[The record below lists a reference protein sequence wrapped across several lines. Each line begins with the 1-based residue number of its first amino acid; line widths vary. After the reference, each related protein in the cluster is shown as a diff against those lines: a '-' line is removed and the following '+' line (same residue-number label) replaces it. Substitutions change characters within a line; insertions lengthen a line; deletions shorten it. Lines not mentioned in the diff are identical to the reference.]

1 MVEAGTTIAGY
12 RVERRLGS
20 GGMGAVYEA
29 TQLSLDR
36 VVALKVLSPT
46 LSADAGFRER
56 FRREAMLQA
65 ALEHPN
71 IVPVYEAGESEAGL
85 FMAMKLVDGA
95 DLKRL
100 AAGGELEPER
110 VLALLTQVAAALDAA
125 HASGLVH
132 RDVKPQNILVDGER
146 AYLADFGL
154 TKGAGDRGTTLTGQ
168 YLGSLDYTPPEQI
181 RGEPVGPAGDLY
193 ALAAVL
199 YEALTGEVPFPHENE
214 AALLYAHVAEAP
226 PRPSER
232 RRELPQGLDGVVARG
247 LAKRPEDRYRSAAA
261 LVDAAR
267 SALASPPASAVD
279 TNGSG
284 AGRGR
289 FGETIADPAVLRAA
303 PVVDVAPEREIPWRA
318 LAVAALVVAALALAG
333 FALGRLTLGGD
344 EESRGVATSGRLS
357 MSFPDGAWA
366 PAAAPAI
373 PGLGLEGP
381 VALRSSDERR
391 PGTVVLGL
399 APRAQGAGLLPPAL
413 RRQLSGSPPA
423 DVVRVGSAEG
433 LFYRDL
439 PATLVGSRLDLLL
452 VPTRAGAAAVAC
464 LMPRVLRSDD
474 EPADCGEVAATLRL
488 HGMRALP
495 LADHMPYTHA
505 LAAELARL
513 DGERLAA
520 RRQLVG
526 AATRPE
532 QRRAAAGLAAAY
544 AAAADGV
551 LRIRPTPF
559 ARPSHLALYGALRQ
573 AQRRAAALSTAARA
587 GDEAAYA
594 RAASRLDAAEKNV
607 AVSIRRLQRLR
618 LP

>member
-100 AAGGELEPER
+100 AAGGDLAPER

-146 AYLADFGL
+146 AYLAEFGL

-193 ALAAVL
+193 ALTAVL

-214 AALLYAHVAEAP
+214 AALLYAHVAETP

-232 RRELPQGLDGVVARG
+232 RAELPRALDGVVARG

-279 TNGSG
+279 TNGG
-284 AGRGR
+284 GTDRGR

-318 LAVAALVVAALALAG
+318 IAVAALVVAALALAG
-333 FALGRLTLGGD
+333 FALGRLTRGGD
-344 EESRGVATSGRLS
+344 DQPRGVATAGRLS
-357 MSFPDGAWA
+357 VSFPDGSWA

-373 PGLGLEGP
+373 PGLGLQGA
-381 VALRSSDERR
+381 VALRSTEEHR

-399 APRAQGAGLLPPAL
+399 APRAQGAGLLPPTL

>member
-1 MVEAGTTIAGY
+1 MVDAGRTVAGY

-100 AAGGELEPER
+100 AAGGDLAPER

-193 ALAAVL
+193 ALTAVL

-214 AALLYAHVAEAP
+214 AALLYAHVAETP

-232 RRELPQGLDGVVARG
+232 RAELPRALDGVVARG

-279 TNGSG
+279 TNGG
-284 AGRGR
+284 GTDRGR

-318 LAVAALVVAALALAG
+318 IAVAALVVAALALAG
-333 FALGRLTLGGD
+333 FALGRLTRGGD
-344 EESRGVATSGRLS
+344 DQPRGVATAGRLS
-357 MSFPDGAWA
+357 VSFPDGSWA

-373 PGLGLEGP
+373 PGLGLQGA
-381 VALRSSDERR
+381 VALRSTEEHR

-399 APRAQGAGLLPPAL
+399 APRAQGAGLLPPTL

-423 DVVRVGSAEG
+423 DVVRVGPAEG

-439 PATLVGSRLDLLL
+439 PATLVRSRIDLLL

-464 LMPRVLRSDD
+464 LTPRVLRSGD

-488 HGMRALP
+488 HGLRALP
-495 LADHMPYTHA
+495 LGDHMPYTHA

-520 RRQLVG
+520 RRQLAG

-532 QRRAAAGLAAAY
+532 QRRAAASLAAAY
-544 AAAADGV
+544 AATAEGV

-573 AQRRAAALSTAARA
+573 AQRRAAALSAAARA

-594 RAASRLDAAEKNV
+594 RAATRLDAAEQNV

>member
-1 MVEAGTTIAGY
+1 MVGAGTTIAGY

-71 IVPVYEAGESEAGL
+71 IVPVYEAGESDEGL
-85 FMAMKLVDGA
+85 FMAMRLVEGT

-100 AAGGELEPER
+100 AEGGELEPER
-110 VLALLTQVAAALDAA
+110 VLALLAHVAAALDAA
-125 HASGLVH
+125 HSAGLVH
-132 RDVKPQNILVDGER
+132 RDVKPQNVLVDGDR

-199 YEALTGEVPFPHENE
+199 YEALTGEVPFPHETE
-214 AALLYAHVAEAP
+214 AAVLYAHVAETP

-232 RRELPQGLDGVVARG
+232 RPELPQALDAVVARG
-247 LAKRPEDRYRSAAA
+247 LAKRPEDRYRSATA
-261 LVDAAR
+261 LVDEAR
-267 SALASPPASAVD
+267 RALASPPAAAIAASE
-279 TNGSG
+279 NG
-284 AGRGR
+284 GRRR
-289 FGETIADPAVLRAA
+289 FGDTISDPAVLRSA
-303 PVVDVAPEREIPWRA
+303 PVVDIAAERVIPWRA
-318 LAVAALVVAALALAG
+318 VAIAALVLAGLVLAG
-333 FALGRLTLGGD
+333 FALGRLTRSD
-344 EESRGVATSGRLS
+344 AEERRGVATAGPLS
-357 MSFPDGAWA
+357 VSFPDDEWA
-366 PAAAPAI
+366 PAAVPDI
-373 PGLGLEGP
+373 PGLGLEGA
-381 VALRSSDERR
+381 VALRSTDEER
-391 PGTVVLGL
+391 PGTVVVGL
-399 APRAQGAGLLPPAL
+399 APRAQGAGLLPPDL
-413 RRQLSGSPPA
+413 RRQLRGSPAA
-423 DVVRVGSAEG
+423 DTVRVGPAEG
-433 LFYRDL
+433 LLYSGLSASQVRE
-439 PATLVGSRLDLLL
+439 RLDLLF
-452 VPTRAGAAAVAC
+452 VPTRRGAAVVAC
-464 LMPRVLRSDD
+464 LTPRALRAGA

-488 HGMRALP
+488 RGLHALP
-495 LADHMPYTHA
+495 LRGHMEYTHA
-505 LAAELARL
+505 LAAALARL

-520 RRQLVG
+520 HRQLAG

-532 QRRAAAGLAAAY
+532 QRRAAAGLAGAY
-544 AAAADGV
+544 GAAARDV
-551 LRIRPTPF
+551 LRIHPTPF

-573 AQRRAAALSTAARA
+573 AQRRSSALSAAARSGDEGAYTAAA
-587 GDEAAYA
+587 K
-594 RAASRLDAAEKNV
+594 RLESAQANV
-607 AVSIRRLQRLR
+607 AASIRRLQRIR